1 MLIKD
6 DKICKRVIENLG
18 EIIDEGGYG
27 YIYNM
32 INDDK
37 IVAKIS
43 KKKEMTPPGFDIN
56 IENKCI
62 SGRGCSDE
70 IILEGLIMEKLN
82 SLNSKHFVNFKGL
95 YKCDNQ
101 YILLMEKLNGIS
113 YQSLLKQNINDK
125 IKLQILF
132 QITYALYIA
141 NTKLNFVHGDLIS
154 KNIMIENVIEEDCE
168 YLVDKKKIYI
178 PNMGI
183 RVIIFDFGFSR
194 INHKGWKFYQ
204 YNQQHYKNED
214 ELFDGA
220 ADICKIYN
228 NPTMALPKLFS
239 NVVINSLSLNEI
251 LKTCKTIGWSYI
263 PVPPFPKLKAIDI
276 LRTNLFDELY
286 KNKVSYKS
294 SIDEN
299 IGIEPIQME
308 KININEWLE
317 SDKDNIIIH
326 VPNHNLPFCLK
337 KSYFT
342 EKQINNIYV
351 KCIFENEHLIKERTY
366 DGSEYINIGYYLS
379 ETSLIDNTYFKNLLS
394 KSNIFKLKYKFNNSF
409 ISKEALLLSDINI
422 GYKTTEGLKL
432 KYKNVDA
439 YFEDL
444 YIKALHN
451 YSYQWDGTINRY
463 LLNGET
469 TFEQEWFKDNYKRFG
484 STEKLAKENVKEKIQ
499 NIDKCFLDF
508 APRFEEKKN
517 LFRGMETPYIENMQL
532 GDKFEIKNYIS
543 TSKSKTKAESFK
555 GGRNGYLYKIVPDFG
570 IPYIDMI
577 SSAEFKDEREV
588 IFPRGLIA
596 TCIKIINKKCM
607 ILQLSLKSKDQ
618 FKLSFN
624 CQEYKVYD
632 IIPSKEISIS
642 KSPSKEKSISPLE
655 HKSPKKCE
663 FKNKNVDMTKE
674 VKRCPKGCVKNKK
687 TKLCEPKKVKSP
699 SKKSKPK
706 SSPKSKSKSKSLTK
720 PKSSPKKCEFKNK
733 NVDMTKEIKRC
744 PKGCVKN
751 KKTKLC
757 EPKKV
762 KSPSKKSKPKS
773 LTKPKSS
780 PKSESESFRSQPV
793 LHGTRDIP
801 DIQGIQGARDA
812 PDIQGIQEDIP
823 NNIRWFDDNQDS
835 QGIQARILSNPV
847 LKEPQYIA
855 KMTEIDDL
863 EQEIN
868 KLKQEIN
875 KLERE
880 RNVIGKSTSY
890 ELQRLDKKIYEL
902 YDEKQNLIK
911 ELSDWVRAYVR
922 AHRNHI

>member
-1 MLIKD
+1 
-6 DKICKRVIENLG
+6 
-18 EIIDEGGYG
+18 
-27 YIYNM
+27 
-32 INDDK
+32 
-37 IVAKIS
+37 
-43 KKKEMTPPGFDIN
+43 
-56 IENKCI
+56 
-62 SGRGCSDE
+62 
-70 IILEGLIMEKLN
+70 
-82 SLNSKHFVNFKGL
+82 
-95 YKCDNQ
+95 
-101 YILLMEKLNGIS
+101 
-113 YQSLLKQNINDK
+113 
-125 IKLQILF
+125 
-132 QITYALYIA
+132 
-141 NTKLNFVHGDLIS
+141 
-154 KNIMIENVIEEDCE
+154 
-168 YLVDKKKIYI
+168 
-178 PNMGI
+178 
-183 RVIIFDFGFSR
+183 
-194 INHKGWKFYQ
+194 
-204 YNQQHYKNED
+204 
-214 ELFDGA
+214 
-220 ADICKIYN
+220 
-228 NPTMALPKLFS
+228 
-239 NVVINSLSLNEI
+239 
-251 LKTCKTIGWSYI
+251 
-263 PVPPFPKLKAIDI
+263 
-276 LRTNLFDELY
+276 
-286 KNKVSYKS
+286 
-294 SIDEN
+294 
-299 IGIEPIQME
+299 
-308 KININEWLE
+308 
-317 SDKDNIIIH
+317 
-326 VPNHNLPFCLK
+326 
-337 KSYFT
+337 
-342 EKQINNIYV
+342 
-351 KCIFENEHLIKERTY
+351 
-366 DGSEYINIGYYLS
+366 
-379 ETSLIDNTYFKNLLS
+379 
-394 KSNIFKLKYKFNNSF
+394 
-409 ISKEALLLSDINI
+409 
-422 GYKTTEGLKL
+422 
-432 KYKNVDA
+432 
-439 YFEDL
+439 
-444 YIKALHN
+444 
-451 YSYQWDGTINRY
+451 
-463 LLNGET
+463 
-469 TFEQEWFKDNYKRFG
+469 
-484 STEKLAKENVKEKIQ
+484 
-499 NIDKCFLDF
+499 
-508 APRFEEKKN
+508 
-517 LFRGMETPYIENMQL
+517 
-532 GDKFEIKNYIS
+532 
-543 TSKSKTKAESFK
+543 
-555 GGRNGYLYKIVPDFG
+555 
-570 IPYIDMI
+570 MI

-674 VKRCPKGCVKNKK
+674 V
-687 TKLCEPKKVKSP
+687 
-699 SKKSKPK
+699 
-706 SSPKSKSKSKSLTK
+706 
-720 PKSSPKKCEFKNK
+720 
-733 NVDMTKEIKRC
+733 KRC